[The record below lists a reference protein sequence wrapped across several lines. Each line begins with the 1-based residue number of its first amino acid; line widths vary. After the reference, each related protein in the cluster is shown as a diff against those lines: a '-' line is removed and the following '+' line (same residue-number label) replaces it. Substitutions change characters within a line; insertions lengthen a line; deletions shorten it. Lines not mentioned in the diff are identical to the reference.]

1 MTSVSGSRFTLA
13 PSRLTRDLKIK
24 YKASVVVG
32 VPLLILVGYLA
43 LVSFAVNPSIAS
55 AQSAYDNTIRA
66 ENVAH
71 DAESDLG
78 QILVKLAQPLG
89 STPHATTGRQTVMAA
104 LADIH
109 AERIDITAN
118 VSNLQ
123 SLSAHHPK
131 LITMAGTLSGQL
143 SSILSKLAAL
153 TSDAASLSASTG
165 PGHSSVSLPSPVR
178 NLLAGVF
185 GGITSAESTVK
196 RFIIHENGIMSDAKA
211 TLAGRHDTGGSVSL
225 AAMLIATI
233 GGVVVMLIIS
243 SGVSKRLTAIEMASL
258 RLHKGEELT
267 DLPVGKDE
275 IGQIA
280 AGLKEASK
288 ELRHR
293 ERSLRDQR
301 DEILDRERLIS
312 SIFEAVPDVIT
323 VRDTAGKVIR
333 VSPEVERSLGITM
346 DGARELMRNF
356 QHVLPEDRQPSLELQ
371 AATIA
376 SPHTTSLPMRVRA
389 RGKTGEV
396 KTYEIRCRPL
406 ISKGGEVIG
415 TVTAA
420 RDISDQVTKEDEL
433 TRAKQE
439 ADKANQAKSEFLS
452 RMSHEL
458 RTPLNSILGFSQ
470 LIKMDEIPD
479 QIREYVIQIEKGGKH
494 LLSLIN
500 EVLDLARVEAGRLSL
515 SIEPVIVV
523 PNIREA
529 MDIISPL
536 AFTSNV
542 SLAFNRNDVGN
553 YLAVKADSQRLMQ
566 VLLNLLD
573 NAIKYNIKGG
583 SVMVN
588 LEQRQ
593 CDKGRTV
600 RISVVDTGRGIPAN
614 ALEAIFTP
622 FTRLSADST
631 SIPGTGI
638 GLALTRRLVEAMGG
652 TITVTSEPGKG
663 STFCVEVPMDES
675 TASAG
680 LNENPAGDPMEAV
693 IISGSQAVDAVHASG
708 NAGSETS
715 PDGSLDSAV
724 AGNEVERLFTVLYI
738 EDNVASARLMEEILS
753 KRPSVRLIPT
763 ALGRLGIDIARQ
775 YHPDLILLDLHLED
789 MSGEDVLREITADS
803 DLASIPV
810 VIVSADATPSTL
822 KRLVNDGACRYMTKP
837 VDVQVMLEMVD
848 TFRSQAS
855 DRDETCERASHGQA
869 TYSPEP
875 QEDDLPS
882 HSFTWRHYEIAP
894 AQENDGGQPSA

>member
-1 MTSVSGSRFTLA
+1 MTSSSGRKFPFA

-43 LVSFAVNPSIAS
+43 LAGFAVNPSIAS

-66 ENVAH
+66 ENEAH

-104 LADIH
+104 LADIR

-118 VSNLQ
+118 VRNLQ
-123 SLSAHHPK
+123 SLSDHHPRA
-131 LITMAGTLSGQL
+131 IAMAGALSGQL
-143 SSILSKLAAL
+143 SSVLSKLAAL
-153 TSDAASLSASTG
+153 TSDVASLSGSTG
-165 PGHSSVSLPSPVR
+165 PSTGSSHSSVSLPGPVR
-178 NLLAGVF
+178 HLLAGVF
-185 GGITSAESTVK
+185 GGITSAESTVR
-196 RFIIHENGIMSDAKA
+196 RFISNENGIMSNAKA
-211 TLAGRHDTGGSVSL
+211 TLAARHDAGGSVSL
-225 AAMLIATI
+225 AAVLIAII

-280 AGLKEASK
+280 AGLKEASQ

-293 ERSLRDQR
+293 EKSLRDQR

-312 SIFEAVPDVIT
+312 SIFEAVPDIIT
-323 VRDTAGKVIR
+323 LRDTAGKVIR

-346 DGARELMRNF
+346 DRARELMCNF
-356 QHVLPEDRQPSLELQ
+356 QHVLPEDRRPSLELQ
-371 AATIA
+371 ATTIA
-376 SPHTTSLPMRVRA
+376 SPRTASLPMRVRA

-406 ISKGGEVIG
+406 TSKDGRVVG

-433 TRAKQE
+433 KSAKQE

-479 QIREYVIQIEKGGKH
+479 QIREYVVQIEKGGKH

-515 SIEPVIVV
+515 SIEPVMVV
-523 PNIREA
+523 PSIREA

-588 LEQRQ
+588 LEQQQ
-593 CDKGRTV
+593 CDRGRTV

-652 TITVTSEPGKG
+652 TITVTSEPAKG
-663 STFCVEVPMDES
+663 STFCVEVSVNES

-680 LNENPAGDPMEAV
+680 SNENPAGDPMEAG
-693 IISGSQAVDAVHASG
+693 ITSGSQAADAVLDSG
-708 NAGSETS
+708 NAGTEMQPAGSPESAATGSE
-715 PDGSLDSAV
+715 A
-724 AGNEVERLFTVLYI
+724 ERLFTVLYI

-753 KRPSVRLIPT
+753 KRPSIRLIPA

-789 MSGEDVLREITADS
+789 MSGEDVLREITAGG
-803 DLASIPV
+803 DLSGTPV
-810 VIVSADATPSTL
+810 VIVSADATPGSL
-822 KRLVNDGACRYMTKP
+822 ERLISQGACRYMTKP
-837 VDVQVMLEMVD
+837 VDVHAMLKMVD

-855 DRDETCERASHGQA
+855 DRASHGQA

-875 QEDDLPS
+875 QADDLPS
-882 HSFTWRHYEIAP
+882 RSSTWRHYGIAP